1 MVWAGPASRPST
13 TSSSRLRPSRGS
25 TFAGGRSSGRNLQWS
40 VMEIFYI
47 SQVIFRE
54 LHCKCAPNVAKP
66 YVMKHCQCKKVWQV
80 FKTELVMIFIAISAC
95 LIKYLAAVFF
105 TSVCLDKVYSTEPV
119 YMFHLLCSSGRVRS
133 TDHKCTVCD
142 VDPNPDP
149 HGFAFSENSKVRNF
163 SQKMLI
169 FTKKK

>member
-1 MVWAGPASRPST
+1 MMQIDCTIWRNFPSKIKIMKRGKGWARKKFHQSKVVIQIFSLPSKQGRCQT
-13 TSSSRLRPSRGS
+13 RKAVR
-25 TFAGGRSSGRNLQWS
+25 GRSW
-40 VMEIFYI
+40 VD
-47 SQVIFRE
+47 
-54 LHCKCAPNVAKP
+54 
-66 YVMKHCQCKKVWQV
+66 
-80 FKTELVMIFIAISAC
+80 FILLWTC
-95 LIKYLAAVFF
+95 LIKNLAAVFF

-149 HGFAFSENSKVRNF
+149 HGFAFSENSKVRKF

-169 FTKKK
+169 FTKKSS